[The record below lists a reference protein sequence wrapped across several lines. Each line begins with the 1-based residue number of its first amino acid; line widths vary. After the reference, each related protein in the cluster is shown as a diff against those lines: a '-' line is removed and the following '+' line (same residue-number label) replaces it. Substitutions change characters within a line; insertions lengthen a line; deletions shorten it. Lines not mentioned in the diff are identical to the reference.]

1 MPAID
6 VPPNFIT
13 IRAMSPRFLNL
24 VSAATF
30 PSISAALALLGKGA
44 GDGKAGIVCAR

>member
-1 MPAID
+1 VPAID

-13 IRAMSPRFLNL
+13 IRAMSPRFPDL

-30 PSISAALALLGKGA
+30 PSISAALASLGKGK
-44 GDGKAGIVCAR
+44 GDGKTGIVCVG

>member
-13 IRAMSPRFLNL
+13 IRGLCRDI
-24 VSAATF
+24 VSG
-30 PSISAALALLGKGA
+30 L
-44 GDGKAGIVCAR
+44 